1 MVTPICE
8 EPLCRIICIF
18 SPPPPSATACISPP
32 LITAPQMKGV
42 LFDSVLI
49 IQLQY
54 NNSTLQDYK
63 KKCSL
68 YPNLSRPPCN
78 PKWFWMGENM
88 KVHIGIKSACHWVLL
103 RLMQPL

>member
-18 SPPPPSATACISPP
+18 LFFFFPPLLRHRLHFASPPP

-49 IQLQY
+49 IQLQS
-54 NNSTLQDYK
+54 NNSTLQEERRERGK
-63 KKCSL
+63 KKCGPSDNFFK
-68 YPNLSRPPCN
+68 PSPPYN
-78 PKWFWMGENM
+78 PKWFWMGR
-88 KVHIGIKSACHWVLL
+88 KSE
-103 RLMQPL
+103 

>member
-18 SPPPPSATACISPP
+18 LFFFFSSPSSPPPAFCFPPPLP

-49 IQLQY
+49 IQLQS
-54 NNSTLQDYK
+54 NNSTLQEERREREK
-63 KKCSL
+63 KKSVAHPTIFLSHPLHIIPNGFGWVGSL
-68 YPNLSRPPCN
+68 NR
-78 PKWFWMGENM
+78 
-88 KVHIGIKSACHWVLL
+88 
-103 RLMQPL
+103 